1 MSVEDIV
8 REIKKLS
15 TRKITQSTDLPVKI
29 LRENSNIS
37 GNYICDFC
45 NDCVHKENF
54 PSILKLET

>member
-45 NDCVHKENF
+45 NDCVDKENF

>member
-37 GNYICDFC
+37 GHYICDFC
-45 NDCVHKENF
+45 NDCVDKENF
-54 PSILKLET
+54 LSILNLET